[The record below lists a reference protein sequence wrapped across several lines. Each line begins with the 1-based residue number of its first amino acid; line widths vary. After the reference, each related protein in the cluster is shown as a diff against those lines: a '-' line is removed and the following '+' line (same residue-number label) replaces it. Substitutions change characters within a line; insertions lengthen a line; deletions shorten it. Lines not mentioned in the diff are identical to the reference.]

1 MHIAL
6 CIPEICALIACD
18 SVLES
23 TDLARLALV
32 SRAWREVA
40 EEVLWEDLPDI
51 LCLLKLL
58 PEDLWLTVSGSRYSS
73 LPLSHNQA

>member
-1 MHIAL
+1 MQTAL
-6 CIPEICALIACD
+6 CIPELRPLVARD

-32 SRAWREVA
+32 SRARREVA

-51 LCLLKLL
+51 LCLLRLL
-58 PEDLWLTVSGSRYSS
+58 PEDLWYTVSDSRYSS
-73 LPLSHNQA
+73 LPLAHNQP

>member
-6 CIPEICALIACD
+6 CIPEICTLIACD

-32 SRAWREVA
+32 SRAWRGIA

-58 PEDLWLTVSGSRYSS
+58 PDDLWHTVSGSRYSS
-73 LPLSHNQA
+73 LPLAHNQA